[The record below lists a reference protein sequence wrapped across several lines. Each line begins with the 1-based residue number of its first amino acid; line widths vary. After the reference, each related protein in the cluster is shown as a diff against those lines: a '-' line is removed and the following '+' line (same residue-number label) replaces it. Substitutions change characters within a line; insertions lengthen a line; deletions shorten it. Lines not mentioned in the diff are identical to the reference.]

1 MLLPIEYLHALGI
14 VHRDLKLEN
23 ILLTQ
28 ARTPRYARRT
38 RSHAHA
44 RTRTHTTRYTTRTH
58 HTRPHTQST

>member
-28 ARTPRYARRT
+28 ARTAHGARRT
-38 RSHAHA
+38 AHA
-44 RTRTHTTRYTTRTH
+44 LTRTRTHTTHYTTRTH

>member
-1 MLLPIEYLHALGI
+1 VLLPIEYLHALGI

-28 ARTPRYARRT
+28 AHTPRYARRT
-38 RSHAHA
+38 AHA
-44 RTRTHTTRYTTRTH
+44 LTRTRTHTTRYTTRSH

>member
-28 ARTPRYARRT
+28 ARTPHGARRT
-38 RSHAHA
+38 AHA
-44 RTRTHTTRYTTRTH
+44 LTRTRTHTTHYTTRTH
-58 HTRPHTQST
+58 HTRSHTQST

>member
-1 MLLPIEYLHALGI
+1 MVLPIEYLHALGI

-38 RSHAHA
+38 AHA
-44 RTRTHTTRYTTRTH
+44 LTRTRTHTTRYTTRSH
-58 HTRPHTQST
+58 HTRPHTRSA